1 MNLKSTG
8 TVGDLQIEMAG
19 YRDAGVAMQIQAA
32 INKLINLREINQKDE
47 LSPDVLRKIHQKVSA
62 EPDPMLAIMGAL
74 SGGSGNPMEAA
85 LTYLESLM

>member
-32 INKLINLREINQKDE
+32 INKLINLREINQKMNYP
-47 LSPDVLRKIHQKVSA
+47 L
-62 EPDPMLAIMGAL
+62 MF
-74 SGGSGNPMEAA
+74 SGKY
-85 LTYLESLM
+85 TKK